1 MDFITPPYLAQ
12 NVSVRRVMLQ
22 VLAALIPG
30 IGAYLWLIGPIVL
43 VQITIAT
50 ATALIAEAIMLRV
63 QDKPLG
69 LFLGDGSAIVTAWL
83 IALAFP
89 PLAPWWLIVVGT
101 AFAIVVAKHLY
112 GGLGQNP
119 FNPAMIAF
127 AVCIVSFPALMSQW
141 PPVSLDAG
149 FGEQIALVFG
159 PAPRLDALTGATP
172 LDALKTA
179 LKLGEGQTS
188 VAAIT
193 ADTAIFG
200 RIAGNGW
207 EWVSLGFLL
216 GGLLLWQR
224 KVIGWHVSLS
234 FLGGMALISG
244 ALWMWNPAQFA
255 NPLFHLFS
263 GGSMLGAFFIVTDPV
278 SGSTTPR
285 GKLIFG
291 FSAGALAYLIRVFG
305 GYPDGVAF
313 AVLLLNL
320 CVPIIDLYTQPPIF
334 GMKK

>member
-1 MDFITPPYLAQ
+1 MDFITPPYLAA

-22 VLAALIPG
+22 VLAALVPG
-30 IGAYLWLIGPIVL
+30 IAAYLWLIGPIVL
-43 VQITIAT
+43 VQIGIAT
-50 ATALIAEAIMLRV
+50 AAALIAEAAMLRLL
-63 QDKPLG
+63 KRPLA

-89 PLAPWWLIVVGT
+89 PLAPWWLIVTGVF
-101 AFAIVVAKHLY
+101 FAIVVAKHLY

-119 FNPAMIAF
+119 FNPAMVAF

-141 PPVSLDAG
+141 PPATLHTSFADQLS
-149 FGEQIALVFG
+149 IVFG
-159 PAPRLDALTGATP
+159 QMPRLDAITGATP

-179 LKLGEGQTS
+179 LKLSEGQAT
-188 VAAIT
+188 VTEIT

-200 RIAGNGW
+200 RIAGHGW
-207 EWVSLGFLL
+207 EWVSLGYLL
-216 GGLLLWQR
+216 GGLWLWQR
-224 KVIGWHVSLS
+224 KIISWHLPLS
-234 FLGGMALISG
+234 FIAGIALISG
-244 ALWMWNPAQFA
+244 ALWLSNPGQFA
-255 NPLFHLFS
+255 DPLFHLFS

-291 FSAGALAYLIRVFG
+291 FSAGLLAYLIRVFG

-320 CVPIIDLYTQPPIF
+320 CVPLIDLYTQPPIF